1 MIEFFMSRPEADRY
15 SREHG
20 GEVYH
25 HSSRKYWLIADR
37 TAHGELFYAAHPYVV
52 TDALILDRVS
62 VHKRYTVFAL
72 LDNGEWNRIP
82 GTYKSTE
89 KAEEQIELHKM
100 LMKVPGWTAYKD
112 FKIMER
118 ATTLRSFDVVRQV
131 R

>member
-1 MIEFFMSRPEADRY
+1 MLEFFMSRPEADRY

-37 TAHGELFYAAHPYVV
+37 TAHSESFYAAHPYVV

-62 VHKRYTVFAL
+62 VRKRYTVFGL
-72 LDNGEWNRIP
+72 LDNGKWRKTCDGCESLEEAEKHIKLHNILVSEP
-82 GTYKSTE
+82 GCTT
-89 KAEEQIELHKM
+89 
-100 LMKVPGWTAYKD
+100 YKD

>member
-1 MIEFFMSRPEADRY
+1 MIEFFMSRHEADRY
-15 SREHG
+15 KAEHG

-37 TAHGELFYAAHPYVV
+37 TAHGESFYAAHPYVV

-62 VHKRYTVFAL
+62 VHKRYTVFGL
-72 LDNGEWNRIP
+72 LDNGEWGRIP
-82 GTYKSTE
+82 VTCKSPEET
-89 KAEEQIELHKM
+89 EEQIELYKI
-100 LMKVPGWTAYKD
+100 LMKMPGWTAYRD
-112 FKIMER
+112 FKVMER

>member
-1 MIEFFMSRPEADRY
+1 MLEFFMSRPEADRY

-20 GEVYH
+20 SEVYH

-37 TAHGELFYAAHPYVV
+37 
-52 TDALILDRVS
+52 
-62 VHKRYTVFAL
+62 
-72 LDNGEWNRIP
+72 
-82 GTYKSTE
+82 
-89 KAEEQIELHKM
+89 
-100 LMKVPGWTAYKD
+100 TAYKD